1 MKKKILFLCTGN
13 SCRSQMAEGFGNKYL
28 LEYNVSSAGTEAR
41 CINPH
46 AIKSMNDIGIDIS
59 NQTSKKI
66 DLSKLN
72 SYDLIITLCG
82 DVKGQ
87 CPVLENRHKHIH
99 WDLQDPALIK
109 GDNNK
114 ISMGF
119 SKIRDLIFENI
130 KQLKYSISI

>member
-1 MKKKILFLCTGN
+1 
-13 SCRSQMAEGFGNKYL
+13 MAEGFGNKYL

-66 DLSKLN
+66 DLSKLD

-82 DVKGQ
+82 DAKDN
-87 CPVLENRHKHIH
+87 CPVIKPNSKHLH
-99 WDLQDPALIK
+99 WDIEDPAKCKEDKEESIK
-109 GDNNK
+109 K
-114 ISMGF
+114 YSM
-119 SKIRDLIFENI
+119 IRDLIIDKI
-130 KQLKYSISI
+130 KLLKNDLEKDN

>member
-46 AIKSMNDIGIDIS
+46 AIKSMNE
-59 NQTSKKI
+59 I
-66 DLSKLN
+66 DLSKLD